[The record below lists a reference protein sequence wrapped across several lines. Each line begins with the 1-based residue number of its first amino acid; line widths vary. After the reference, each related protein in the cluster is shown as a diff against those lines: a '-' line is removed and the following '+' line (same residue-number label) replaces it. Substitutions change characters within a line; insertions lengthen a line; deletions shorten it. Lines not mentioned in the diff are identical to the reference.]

1 MINVIMTG
9 GGGHMN
15 MNVSQMSCIY
25 CSWSRG
31 HENYEERGVKTYCMI
46 GEKKNFVNHIFYR
59 LNLRHA
65 ICQNDC
71 RHSQPHTEG
80 NSCTAAK

>member
-46 GEKKNFVNHIFYR
+46 GEKKT
-59 LNLRHA
+59 L
-65 ICQNDC
+65 
-71 RHSQPHTEG
+71 
-80 NSCTAAK
+80 